1 MGSPAVI
8 RDAEI
13 DVIKRFLQEHT
24 NVQLE
29 RTKVNVNDMV
39 RVLSG
44 PLMEH
49 EGRVVSVK
57 NKTVKISL
65 PSLGY
70 IMAAEVE
77 TGNVEIIT
85 ASYIPQE
92 SILSNRPTSTILLK
106 K

>member
-1 MGSPAVI
+1 MPAVI
-8 RDAEI
+8 RDVEI
-13 DVIKRFLQEHT
+13 DVIKRFLHDHS

-39 RVLSG
+39 RVISG
-44 PLMEH
+44 PLMEQ
-49 EGRVVSVK
+49 EGRVLSVK

-77 TGNVEIIT
+77 TANIALIDSIDVL
-85 ASYIPQE
+85 QE
-92 SILSNRPTSTILLK
+92 SVFVEMKYK
-106 K
+106 KYKSS